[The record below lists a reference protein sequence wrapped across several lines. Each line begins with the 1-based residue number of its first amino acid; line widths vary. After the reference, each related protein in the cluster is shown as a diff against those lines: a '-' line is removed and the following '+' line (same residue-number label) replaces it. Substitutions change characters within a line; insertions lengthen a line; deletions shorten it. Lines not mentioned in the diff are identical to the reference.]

1 MAVRDSE
8 SRSAVAATVLL
19 GFAAAFVTALV
30 EYRSSGIIARFA
42 VRWELARA
50 ASLLASWLPALLFA
64 ACAASMSLHREQG
77 LRFAELLRPV
87 LVPALV
93 LALLFSALE
102 LTVLPGVRRA
112 QRTYESLS
120 SLFLEA
126 LSDAE
131 EALEAEDLSRAR
143 ERIALSG
150 AIDSTENAYKILNE
164 KVQRS
169 VLRTRQTEDS
179 TAREPE
185 PSPPP
190 PDTGASAYELYQR
203 ALGYFRRGDFYSAH
217 WYAGKA
223 LILDPSRRDARKL
236 QAEAWEKI
244 STPLEDPADKAR
256 AGFHERKA
264 AAYALLQSEAFL
276 EAYRAFTDLGRE
288 DPDDPDVQR
297 YRKES
302 LDSLARTAFFGE
314 DFRRA
319 FAGGGRGSLTVRVT
333 EGGADHVL
341 HASRVAEAGPFLYM
355 EEFEYM
361 VVGPEGP
368 TLHVLAPYARL
379 RGLPPAGSGES
390 AAGAPA
396 SAVSL
401 RMVERESPRQAS
413 RPRYLLGSS
422 VPPDPAV
429 LVLPMDFEALTVLL
443 DLQDPA
449 ERIPFFRLAAG
460 ARIAPAYGLDPTP
473 YRMETALRISIPV
486 MLTTLVLLGTALGA
500 RFRRDEEPGRI
511 RMMLTL
517 PLLAFLASLPL
528 AAATRAGTY
537 LLGRLFADLAPA
549 GALAVWAGFLAAL
562 LALSFLAVGRL
573 GVHAPD

>member
-8 SRSAVAATVLL
+8 SRSAVAATVAL
-19 GFAAAFVTALV
+19 GFAAAFVTAVV
-30 EYRSSGIIARFA
+30 EYRSSDIIARF
-42 VRWELARA
+42 VIRWELARA

-112 QRTYESLS
+112 QETYESLS
-120 SLFLEA
+120 SLFRDA

-131 EALEAEDLSRAR
+131 AALEAGDLARAR
-143 ERIALSG
+143 ERVSLAG
-150 AIDSTENAYKILNE
+150 AIDSTENAYKLLNE
-164 KVQRS
+164 EVQRS
-169 VLRTRQTEDS
+169 VLRARQSEDPP
-179 TAREPE
+179 AREPE
-185 PSPPP
+185 PQPLP

-203 ALGYFRRGDFYSAH
+203 ARDYFLRGDFYSAH

-236 QAEAWEKI
+236 QAEAWERI
-244 STPLEDPADKAR
+244 TTPVEDPADRAR

-264 AAYALLQSEAFL
+264 AAYALLQSEAYL

-302 LDSLARTAFFGE
+302 LDRLARTAFFGE

-319 FAGGGRGSLTVRVT
+319 FAGGGRKGLTVRVSENGT
-333 EGGADHVL
+333 DHVL
-341 HASRVAEAGPFLYM
+341 HASRVAPAGPFLYM

-361 VVGPEGP
+361 SVGTGGP
-368 TLHVLAPYARL
+368 ILHVRAPYARL
-379 RGLPPAGSGES
+379 RGLPPSGPGES
-390 AAGAPA
+390 GANAPA

-413 RPRYLLGSS
+413 RPRYLRGSS

-429 LVLPMDFEALTVLL
+429 LVLPMDFEALNVLL

-449 ERIPFFRLAAG
+449 ERIPFFRLVAG

-486 MLTTLVLLGTALGA
+486 VLTTLVLLGTALGA
-500 RFRRDEEPGRI
+500 RFRREEEPGRL
-511 RMMLTL
+511 RMTLTL
-517 PLLAFLASLPL
+517 PLLAFLASIPL
-528 AAATRAGTY
+528 TAAARAGTY
-537 LLGRLFADLAPA
+537 LLGRLFADLTPS